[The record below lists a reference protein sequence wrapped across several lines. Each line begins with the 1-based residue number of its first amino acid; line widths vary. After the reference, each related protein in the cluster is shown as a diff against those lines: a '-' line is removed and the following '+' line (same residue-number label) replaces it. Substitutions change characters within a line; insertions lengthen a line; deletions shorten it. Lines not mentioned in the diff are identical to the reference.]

1 MNMSNSQFIINTV
14 CRTCGVRVSKLL
26 SPIRTGQLYFVR
38 MLAVRFLA
46 EAGETHETIGWLLN
60 RTRPSISYTSK
71 AQQREYEQNKLFRRQ
86 CEIIKSK
93 LDEQAR
99 ATKSV

>member
-1 MNMSNSQFIINTV
+1 MSMHQSQIIINAV
-14 CRTCGVRVSKLL
+14 CRACGVRVSQLL
-26 SPIRTGQLYFVR
+26 SPIRTGQLYFAR
-38 MLAVRFLA
+38 MLAVRFLE
-46 EAGETHETIGWLLN
+46 EAGGKHETIGWLLN

-71 AQQREYEQNKLFRRQ
+71 AHKREYEQNKLFREQ

-99 ATKSV
+99 ATQSI

>member
-1 MNMSNSQFIINTV
+1 MIMLKSEIIINTV
-14 CRTCGVRVSKLL
+14 CRACGVRVSKLL
-26 SPIRTGQLYFVR
+26 SPIRTGQLYFAR
-38 MLAVRFLA
+38 MLAVRFLE

-60 RTRPSISYTSK
+60 RTRPSITYTSK
-71 AQQREYEQNKLFRRQ
+71 AQKREYEQNKLFRAQ

-99 ATKSV
+99 TGQSV